1 MLSTV
6 RRSSKF
12 NKGLALSISLPKVL
26 AKKILIALYGF
37 VLFGFSLYVSCIHC
51 PTLKYYE
58 RCMGK
63 LNYNKFVLTAVQINS
78 TLEIYE
84 NKQVRCDTSK
94 LEIRQS

>member
-37 VLFGFSLYVSCIHC
+37 VLFGFSLYVPCIHC
-51 PTLKYYE
+51 PTLKYYK

-63 LNYNKFVLTAVQINS
+63 LNEAHEEELFMKT
-78 TLEIYE
+78 TLFLILSVTVFYC
-84 NKQVRCDTSK
+84 RCHPLD
-94 LEIRQS
+94 